1 MSVPSRKLG
10 EADHTATTIR
20 VALLGEHVRSP
31 HGFNDFERPARH
43 APPPMNLSGR
53 SAKLAAEQLS
63 EQPHRE
69 DGIDPVDPRVL
80 LIRVAGPGMN
90 REA

>member
-1 MSVPSRKLG
+1 
-10 EADHTATTIR
+10 
-20 VALLGEHVRSP
+20 
-31 HGFNDFERPARH
+31 
-43 APPPMNLSGR
+43 MNLSGR